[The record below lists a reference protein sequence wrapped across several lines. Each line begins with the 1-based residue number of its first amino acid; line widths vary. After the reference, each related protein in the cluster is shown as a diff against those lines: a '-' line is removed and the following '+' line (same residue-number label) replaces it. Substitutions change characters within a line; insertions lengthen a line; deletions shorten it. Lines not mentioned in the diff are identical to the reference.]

1 MGAAVGTEVAVGVGA
16 ATVGVGVG
24 SLLHAAITRTNP
36 IMTANTVVADKKPPN
51 FLAMTLPFTLNLD
64 VT

>member
-1 MGAAVGTEVAVGVGA
+1 MGTAVGTEVAVGVGA
-16 ATVGVGVG
+16 ATVGAGVG

-36 IMTANTVVADKKPPN
+36 IMTANTIDADKKPPN
-51 FLAMTLPFTLNLD
+51 FPATILPFTLNLD